1 MPDPITLRIAQRG
14 VLTLPKSLREAHNLK
29 PGDTLT
35 LLDLGDLLV
44 LSPRPSEVD
53 RLADRV
59 QESLTEKGESL
70 ETVLKSLRQV
80 REGDAPEA

>member
-1 MPDPITLRIAQRG
+1 MAEPITLRIAQRG

-44 LSPRPSEVD
+44 LSLRPSEVG

-59 QESLTEKGESL
+59 RESLTEKGESL

-80 REGDAPEA
+80 REGNADEA